1 MKPFKRDGRFSTGKK
16 FGGGSFARRAPS
28 AGGFGGAGEFA
39 KPLFKST
46 CAECGQHCEV
56 PFRPNGS
63 KPVLCHGCFKKDGGG
78 FSKPSFGDRRPTSY
92 SRGPAAGVGQ
102 DASRL
107 EKQITALE
115 TKIDRILR
123 EIEAM
128 KEEKEAA

>member
-28 AGGFGGAGEFA
+28 AGGFGGGEFA

-46 CAECGQHCEV
+46 CAECGQQCEV

-63 KPVLCHGCFKKDGGG
+63 KPVLCHSCFKKDGGG
-78 FSKPSFGDRRPTSY
+78 FSKPSFGDRRPSY
-92 SRGPAAGVGQ
+92 GRAPAAGGSQ
-102 DASRL
+102 DTAKL
-107 EKQITALE
+107 ELQIAGLE

-128 KEEKEAA
+128 KEGKEAA